1 MHYCLL
7 TSFVTDLSYL
17 PEKKKKEKRIE
28 KRKEQNENEKRERK
42 ESKNRKRTKKKER
55 KKNKQRKQKK
65 EKERKVS
72 LHFPTGRF
80 YEYDSWTLLGT
91 LACFWLDA
99 NNTTLAGIKKLVAW
113 CKREI

>member
-17 PEKKKKEKRIE
+17 PGKKKNEKRIE

-55 KKNKQRKQKK
+55 KKKKNKENKRKK
-65 EKERKVS
+65 RKGKS
-72 LHFPTGRF
+72 PSTSPPAASMNTTRGRF
-80 YEYDSWTLLGT
+80 WEPSRVFG
-91 LACFWLDA
+91 
-99 NNTTLAGIKKLVAW
+99 
-113 CKREI
+113 

>member
-1 MHYCLL
+1 MKKGRGKKAK
-7 TSFVTDLSYL
+7 T
-17 PEKKKKEKRIE
+17 EKGQKRKKE
-28 KRKEQNENEKRERK
+28 
-42 ESKNRKRTKKKER
+42 
-55 KKNKQRKQKK
+55 KNKQRKQKK
-65 EKERKVS
+65 EKERKAP

-80 YEYDSWTLLGT
+80 YEYDSWTLLGA